1 MSASLNEKLRCVYG
15 SNYECTIEYSPYFR
29 DMMLSSAV
37 AMFLHTSVVIGAFS
51 QTRPQASRT
60 QPSIAAQDDY
70 VKQPQMQKPLEPEE
84 LQVENY
90 LRWLTGSTL
99 HFSFRS
105 WRI

>member
-84 LQVENY
+84 LQVVIC
-90 LRWLTGSTL
+90 LKLLIVSTL